1 MPEWKSEI
9 RKRLAGLHLEP
20 TAEDRIVE
28 ELALHLADDYE
39 ELLLSGLTEPEAE
52 RRALAALGESEALV
66 RELRKVKRDVTYEP
80 IVPGSNG
87 VTNVLAS
94 LWLDVRYGTRIL
106 INKPAFTLIAVLTLA
121 LGIGANTA
129 IFTVVDAALLRG
141 LPYRD
146 SERLVQVW
154 ETRRIG
160 EINQLDASY
169 PDYVDWSRATDV
181 MEGTCGYTGWD
192 GSFTLTGQGEPER
205 IDGAR
210 VTANFFSVLGVAPVL
225 GRTFLVDE
233 DLSSAPRTVVM
244 SYALWRRRFGA
255 DANIVGH
262 SIVLDGNGYTVLG
275 VLPGS
280 FQFAPMGK
288 AELWVPLRP
297 SEQQLNHRFMHW
309 LDVIA
314 RLKPGVSLV
323 QAQARMD
330 TIGASIEHDN
340 ADTHTGAGLKLVP
353 LHEQIIGSLGS
364 LLLIIFG
371 ALGCVL
377 LIACAN
383 VANLLLARATARR
396 QEISVRLALGA
407 TRSRLLRQLLTESV
421 LLAAIGGVVG
431 LLLALLGSK
440 LLIAAIPSAQ
450 LDSMPYLQG
459 LTLNLRVFGF
469 AFLLTLLTGLLF
481 GVVPAWQ
488 SLSHDIHDA
497 LKEGGRN
504 AAGTRRR
511 RFSSVLVVTEI
522 ALALVLTVAAGLLI
536 KSTLRL
542 LQVKLG
548 FQPERLLTVQLELP
562 GSKYSSD
569 EKDIAFHQQLLSRIA
584 ALPGVASVGSVNWLP
599 LQGGP
604 GDLLRVEG
612 QPPPA
617 ASELPK
623 CMTHV
628 VSADYFR
635 TMGIALSRGRYFT
648 DHDIQSTPAVVV
660 INRTLARKLFGDE
673 EAIGHRIF
681 FEGEEPKPF
690 EIVGVVDDERV
701 GQLDEAPVS
710 VVYRPYLQDP
720 WTRLNLVVRTT
731 DEPYS
736 VVNAVRGEV
745 QTLDPNLAIFSVAT
759 MEQII
764 AEQPSTFMRRYPALL
779 LGLFA
784 GVALILAAVGIYG
797 VISCS
802 VSQRTHEIGVR
813 MALGARPTDVLKSVV
828 GEGMKLTLIGV
839 ALGLTASLLLTRLLA
854 SLLFEVSATDPR
866 MFVLISLLLSLVALV
881 ACWRP
886 AWRATKVDPL
896 TALRTD

>member
-1 MPEWKSEI
+1 MPEWKNEI
-9 RKRLAGLHLEP
+9 RNRLAELHLEP
-20 TAEDRIVE
+20 TTEDKIVE
-28 ELALHLADDYE
+28 ELALHLSDTYE
-39 ELLLSGLTEPEAE
+39 ELLLSALTEAEAE
-52 RRALAALGESEALV
+52 RRALAALGENEALV
-66 RELRKVKRDVTYEP
+66 RELRRLKPDVMYEP
-80 IVPGSNG
+80 IVAGSN
-87 VTNVLAS
+87 VRAHVLAAFWQD
-94 LWLDVRYGTRIL
+94 LRYGTRL
-106 INKPAFTLIAVLTLA
+106 LVQKPAFTLIAVITLA

-160 EINQLDASY
+160 EVNQLDASY
-169 PDYVDWSRATDV
+169 PDYLDWSKATDV

-210 VTANFFSVLGVAPVL
+210 VTANFFSVLGVTPLL

-233 DLSSAPRTVVM
+233 DLPSAARTVVI
-244 SYALWRRRFGA
+244 SYALWQRRFGA
-255 DANIVGH
+255 DTNIVGH
-262 SIVLDGNGYTVLG
+262 SIVLDGNAYTVLG
-275 VLPGS
+275 VLPNS

-288 AELWVPLRP
+288 AQLWVPLRP
-297 SEQQLNHRFMHW
+297 SPQQLNSRFMHW

-323 QAQARMD
+323 QARARMD
-330 TIGASIEHDN
+330 TIGANIEHDN

-353 LHEQIIGSLGS
+353 LHEQIIGSLSS

-377 LIACAN
+377 LITCAN

-407 TRSRLLRQLLTESV
+407 TRSRLLRQLLTENI
-421 LLAAIGGVVG
+421 LLAGTGGVVG
-431 LLLALLGSK
+431 LLLAILGVK
-440 LLIAAIPSAQ
+440 LLIAAIPGAQ

-459 LTLNLRVFGF
+459 LSLNLRVFGF

-481 GVVPAWQ
+481 GVAPAWQ
-488 SLSHDIHDA
+488 SLNTEIHDA
-497 LKEGGRN
+497 LKEGSRKL
-504 AAGTRRR
+504 AGMRRR
-511 RFSSVLVVTEI
+511 RFSSLLVVTEI

-542 LQVKLG
+542 LQVELG

-562 GSKYSSD
+562 PSKYSSD
-569 EKDIAFHQQLLSRIA
+569 EKNIAFHQQLLSRIA

-612 QPPPA
+612 QPPPS
-617 ASELPK
+617 ASEVPK
-623 CMTHV
+623 CTTHV

-635 TMGIALSRGRYFT
+635 TMGVALLRGRYFT
-648 DHDIQSTPAVVV
+648 DHDTQSTPTVVV
-660 INRTLARKLFGDE
+660 INSTLARKLFGAE
-673 EAIGHRIF
+673 EATGHRIF
-681 FEGEEPKPF
+681 FEGDEPKPF

-720 WTRLNLVVRTT
+720 WTKLNLVVRTT

-736 VVNAVRGEV
+736 VVNAVRSEV

-764 AEQPSTFMRRYPALL
+764 AVQPATFLRRYPALL

-784 GVALILAAVGIYG
+784 AVALILAAVGIYG

-813 MALGARPTDVLKSVV
+813 MALGARPTDVLRSVV

-839 ALGLTASLLLTRLLA
+839 AVGLIASLLLTRLLA
-854 SLLFEVSATDPR
+854 SLLFEVSATDPL

-896 TALRTD
+896 TALRSD